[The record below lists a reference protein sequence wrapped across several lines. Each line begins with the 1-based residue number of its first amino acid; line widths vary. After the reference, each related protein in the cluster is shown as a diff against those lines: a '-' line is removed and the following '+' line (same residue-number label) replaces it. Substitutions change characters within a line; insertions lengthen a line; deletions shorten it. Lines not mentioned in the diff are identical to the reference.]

1 MPSPIRPADREHF
14 SIVRES
20 LSLDRLHVA
29 MVGRD
34 RGQLLDY
41 AAALAVTL
49 SEKDGWH
56 VEKYEPDRL
65 ETLIVDLMLNRF
77 DAALQTV
84 SGHRALPSRRPPGC
98 VLFIPEAQAIPRATF
113 QQLVR
118 LSAGTRDHRLRLV
131 ALFPG
136 SSQACAERIS
146 WMGGQVARWDLDDDP
161 RGASADALFA
171 DARARAHTPTIAGK
185 HYRHTARL
193 VAGATVALVMGVL
206 TVTWPTIS
214 GISFDLPMN
223 VQAPAQDKPTT
234 ALAGTLGPE
243 SLPISAPAGHDK
255 VNDADHDAVY
265 SGDQQIGHG
274 TNSGTNSDTNNDTG
288 SVAKTEVVGQ

>member
-49 SEKDGWH
+49 AEKDGWH

-84 SGHRALPSRRPPGC
+84 SGQRALPSRRPPGC
-98 VLFIPEAQAIPRATF
+98 VLFIPEAQAIPCATF
-113 QQLVR
+113 KQLVR

-131 ALFPG
+131 AIFSG
-136 SSQACAERIS
+136 RSQACAERIS
-146 WMGGQVARWDLDDDP
+146 WMGGQVARWDLDDDAG
-161 RGASADALFA
+161 GASAHALLP
-171 DARARAHTPTIAGK
+171 DEKARLKAKAKAHTPTLADK
-185 HYRHTARL
+185 HYRTTARL
-193 VAGATVALVMGVL
+193 LAGATAALVLVVL
-206 TVTWPTIS
+206 TAVWPTIS
-214 GISFDLPMN
+214 GISLELPMN
-223 VQAPAQDKPTT
+223 VETPAQDKATT
-234 ALAGTLGPE
+234 TLAGTLGPE
-243 SLPISAPAGHDK
+243 SLPISAPPVRDK
-255 VNDADHDAVY
+255 GNDADHHTVY
-265 SGDQQIGHG
+265 SVNQQTRHD
-274 TNSGTNSDTNNDTG
+274 TNSDNG
-288 SVAKTEVVGQ
+288 SVPKTEVIGQ

>member
-1 MPSPIRPADREHF
+1 MSSLIHPADWEHF

-49 SEKDGWH
+49 SDQDGWH
-56 VEKYEPDRL
+56 IEKYDPERL

-84 SGHRALPSRRPPGC
+84 SGHRTLPTPRPLGC

-118 LSAGTRDHRLRLV
+118 LATGTREHRLRLV

-136 SSQACAERIS
+136 SGQACAERIS
-146 WMGGQVARWDLDDDP
+146 WMGTQVARWDLDDEAGRSSAQGLFP
-161 RGASADALFA
+161 GAMTEAGSP
-171 DARARAHTPTIAGK
+171 ARSPAIIGHR
-185 HYRHTARL
+185 YRTTGRL
-193 VAGATVALVMGVL
+193 LAGAAVAVVLGVL
-206 TVTWPTIS
+206 TLMWPAIS
-214 GISFDLPMN
+214 GGYLNLPMN
-223 VQAPAQDKPTT
+223 VQTPALDKPAT
-234 ALAGTLGPE
+234 ALAGTLGSE
-243 SLPISAPAGHDK
+243 SLPISAPLTRDSGND
-255 VNDADHDAVY
+255 VDYDADHNTR
-265 SGDQQIGHG
+265 Q
-274 TNSGTNSDTNNDTG
+274 
-288 SVAKTEVVGQ
+288 KTERSADDDTPPVVEPEVVAQ

>member
-1 MPSPIRPADREHF
+1 
-14 SIVRES
+14 
-20 LSLDRLHVA
+20 

-84 SGHRALPSRRPPGC
+84 SGHRALPSRRPSGC

-185 HYRHTARL
+185 HYRHFKWEVFAMKYFPWN
-193 VAGATVALVMGVL
+193 ATQ
-206 TVTWPTIS
+206 TSSSSIKDHP
-214 GISFDLPMN
+214 
-223 VQAPAQDKPTT
+223 K
-234 ALAGTLGPE
+234 
-243 SLPISAPAGHDK
+243 SLINCHTHVEGR
-255 VNDADHDAVY
+255 
-265 SGDQQIGHG
+265 QIR
-274 TNSGTNSDTNNDTG
+274 TFR
-288 SVAKTEVVGQ
+288 